1 MRMYWP
7 VVSNLN
13 KSLMFHQILGKNNIS
28 KMSSIKCSVKS
39 TLERYGV
46 EAAFAKNPKTVLL
59 NFFQVMHWKMPSI
72 LTERIGLPH
81 EAIWHCRISFV
92 LPGSDNLLTFNSCI
106 DSKSKSEAESWAA
119 YSACKFLSE
128 KYDHFPSKKKAIKA
142 EKVKADELLE
152 SQKWSQLGRHPK
164 SVVHEFYQ
172 ARGFDKLPLENGK
185 ITVSLTAEVPVVFST
200 VITRNTRK
208 HAAAVAYWE
217 FLLQLKEAKYVDDNF
232 HVIFHSKQEIMEFKK
247 NQRLPTCIDISESL
261 FRRIDCLVKEFRLFS
276 NEFLQSVKRMRIKQA
291 ADKLVNSDGCSVNL
305 NEEDDEDSSIDEC
318 LELDM
323 ILKRNH
329 SLYTSAQRLRN
340 STDPAVINLRS
351 FRQQLPIFVIKD
363 ELLSALENHQVVI
376 IAGDTGCGKTTQI
389 PQFIFDDY
397 VTKFRGAECN
407 IIVTQPRR
415 ISAIAMANRLATERH
430 ETLGETVGFN
440 VRLNRCIPRNKG
452 SILFLTPGTFL
463 RSAMCSEKIENISHV
478 IIDEVH
484 ERDVLTDLMLV
495 FLKRKLV
502 IFPNLKL
509 ILMSASI
516 NPYKFASYFNNCPV
530 LSAAGRI
537 FDVAEYFLDDVYR
550 FLGREMPSEEVV
562 DHDYET
568 DANLVAE
575 LLFWI
580 HKNRPVRFNNFNNY
594 YPNESGD
601 VLCFLPSWND
611 ICRVGALLDAQK
623 CSEEQMLVLPC
634 HSSLPISEQKRI
646 FEPVSCGTRKI
657 VLATNIAETSLTI
670 DNIRYV
676 VNTGTRKIGRLI
688 ASKNWLS
695 HHQSWAS
702 KSSQI
707 QRKGRAGRQM
717 EGECY
722 HLFSKEVYKNMPEYD
737 VPTIQAAPLER
748 LVLMTK
754 SLFENSDPFQV
765 LSEALDPPSKQ
776 GLDAARKLLQDLKI
790 FDKENRLTELG
801 KNVALFG
808 CHPFLGIALLYSVVD
823 RCTEP
828 ILSLVACLE
837 SEENFFDLS
846 ISNKDQIMK
855 VLEYLIG
862 RSFSL
867 HCSAVNLCRFSGD
880 LMQQHY
886 SETDEWKSNIFFKN
900 FISLRSVVFIL
911 ELRKQFAQEVV
922 RSNLVDEWKDLFSL
936 NHPLNLSSNNFEIIK
951 AVITA
956 GLFQNVAKGIHGN
969 LSKRGKIEPDAVTIC
984 ESNLKPVRPRRYGN
998 YILKESDNW
1007 WSDWFVYYRK
1017 IWSEKSRTFAVEGL
1031 SMINPLIAVLFSGF
1045 TPEILHS
1052 ENATVIALVPA
1063 KHFQLQVSSAR
1074 NAELLIRLRSCIH
1087 DYFNLYIIH
1096 HEHIMKLAEN
1106 DPIKKWHNDLL
1117 TLITDLLSVEQ
1128 NYNPKQFT
1136 QQLQS

>member
-1 MRMYWP
+1 
-7 VVSNLN
+7 
-13 KSLMFHQILGKNNIS
+13 
-28 KMSSIKCSVKS
+28 MSYIKCSVKS
-39 TLERYGV
+39 KLERCGV
-46 EAAFAKNPKTVLL
+46 EAAFAKNPKATLL
-59 NFFQVMHWKMPSI
+59 SFFQAMRWKMPSI
-72 LTERIGLPH
+72 LTERTGLSH
-81 EAIWHCRISFV
+81 EAIWHCRISFL
-92 LPGSDNLLTFNSCI
+92 LPESDNLLTFNSCV

-128 KYDHFPSKKKAIKA
+128 KYDHFPSRKKSITP
-142 EKVKADELLE
+142 EKIKADELLE

-185 ITVSLTAEVPVVFST
+185 ITVSLTAEVPLVFSS
-200 VITRNTRK
+200 VISRNTRK
-208 HAAAVAYWE
+208 HAVAVAYWE
-217 FLLQLKEAKYVDDNF
+217 FLLKLKEAKYVDDNF
-232 HVIFHSKQEIMEFKK
+232 NVIFHSKQEIMEFKR
-247 NQRLPTCIDISESL
+247 NQRLPTFIDISESL
-261 FRRIDCLVKEFRLFS
+261 FCRIDCLVKEFHLFS
-276 NEFLQSVKRMRIKQA
+276 KDFMQSVQRLRIKQA
-291 ADKLVNSDGCSVNL
+291 VDKLINSNGCSVNL
-305 NEEDDEDSSIDEC
+305 NEEEDEDGSVDEC

-340 STDPAVINLRS
+340 SFDPAVINLRS

-363 ELLSALENHQVVI
+363 ELLSTLQHHQVVI
-376 IAGDTGCGKTTQI
+376 IAGDTGCGKTTHI

-415 ISAIAMANRLATERH
+415 ISAIAMANRLAAERQ
-430 ETLGETVGFN
+430 EAVGETVGFN
-440 VRLNRCIPRNKG
+440 VRLNCCIPRNKG

-463 RSAMCSEKIENISHV
+463 RSAMFTEQIENISHV

-502 IFPNLKL
+502 ILPKLKL

-516 NPYKFASYFNNCPV
+516 NPYKFSSYFNNCPV

-550 FLGREMPSEEVV
+550 FLGREMPSEEIV

-575 LLFWI
+575 LLCWI
-580 HKNRPVRFNNFNNY
+580 HKNRPN
-594 YPNESGD
+594 GD

-611 ICRVGALLDAQK
+611 ICRVSGLLDARK
-623 CSEEQMLVLPC
+623 CSEEQMVVLPC

-646 FEPVSCGTRKI
+646 FEPMSCGKRKI

-688 ASKNWLS
+688 SSKNWLS

-722 HLFSKEVYKNMPEYD
+722 HLFSKEVYQNMPEYD

-748 LVLMTK
+748 LALMTK
-754 SLFENSDPFQV
+754 SLFKNSDPFQV
-765 LSEALDPPSKQ
+765 LSEALDPPSKE
-776 GLDAARKLLQDLKI
+776 GLDAARHLLQDLKI

-808 CHPFLGIALLYSVVD
+808 CHPFLGIALLYSIIF

-828 ILSLVACLE
+828 ILSIVACLE
-837 SEENFFDLS
+837 SDENFFDLS
-846 ISNKDQIMK
+846 FSNKDQIIK
-855 VLEYLIG
+855 LLDYLIG

-867 HCSAVNLCRFSGD
+867 HCSAVNLCRFGCD
-880 LMQQHY
+880 LMRHHS
-886 SETDEWKSNIFFKN
+886 SETDEWKSNIFSKN

-911 ELRKQFAQEVV
+911 
-922 RSNLVDEWKDLFSL
+922 DEWKDLFSL
-936 NHPLNLSSNNFEIIK
+936 DHPLNLSSNNFEIIK
-951 AVITA
+951 AVIMA
-956 GLFQNVAKGIHGN
+956 GVFQNVAKGIHGI

-1007 WSDWFVYYRK
+1007 WSDWFIYYKK
-1017 IWSEKSRTFAVEGL
+1017 IWSEKSRSFAVEGL

-1045 TPEILHS
+1045 TPEILQS
-1052 ENATVIALVPA
+1052 DNATVIALVPA
-1063 KHFQLQVSSAR
+1063 KHFQLQ
-1074 NAELLIRLRSCIH
+1074 
-1087 DYFNLYIIH
+1087 
-1096 HEHIMKLAEN
+1096 
-1106 DPIKKWHNDLL
+1106 KWHNDLL
-1117 TLITDLLSVEQ
+1117 TLITDLLNMEQ
-1128 NYNPKQFT
+1128 NYNSKQ
-1136 QQLQS
+1136 

>member
-1 MRMYWP
+1 
-7 VVSNLN
+7 
-13 KSLMFHQILGKNNIS
+13 
-28 KMSSIKCSVKS
+28 MSYIKCSVKS
-39 TLERYGV
+39 KLERCGV
-46 EAAFAKNPKTVLL
+46 EAAFAKNPKATLL
-59 NFFQVMHWKMPSI
+59 SFFQAMRWKMPSI
-72 LTERIGLPH
+72 LTERTGLSH
-81 EAIWHCRISFV
+81 EAIWHCRISFL
-92 LPGSDNLLTFNSCI
+92 LPESDNLLTFNSCV

-128 KYDHFPSKKKAIKA
+128 KYDHFPSRKKSITP
-142 EKVKADELLE
+142 EKIKADELLE

-185 ITVSLTAEVPVVFST
+185 ITVSLTAEVPLVFST
-200 VITRNTRK
+200 VISRNTRK
-208 HAAAVAYWE
+208 HAVAVAYWE
-217 FLLQLKEAKYVDDNF
+217 FLLKLKEAKYVDDNF
-232 HVIFHSKQEIMEFKK
+232 NVIFHSKQEIMEFKR
-247 NQRLPTCIDISESL
+247 NQRLPTFIDISESL
-261 FRRIDCLVKEFRLFS
+261 FRRIDCLVKEFHLFS
-276 NEFLQSVKRMRIKQA
+276 KDFMQSVQRLRIKQA
-291 ADKLVNSDGCSVNL
+291 VDKLINSNGCSVNL
-305 NEEDDEDSSIDEC
+305 NKEEDEDGSIDEC

-340 STDPAVINLRS
+340 SFDPAVINLRS

-363 ELLSALENHQVVI
+363 ELLSTLEHHQVVI

-415 ISAIAMANRLATERH
+415 ISAIAMANRLAAERQ
-430 ETLGETVGFN
+430 EAVGETVGFN
-440 VRLNRCIPRNKG
+440 VRLNCCIPRNKG

-463 RSAMCSEKIENISHV
+463 RSAMFTEQIENISHV

-502 IFPNLKL
+502 ILPKLKL

-516 NPYKFASYFNNCPV
+516 NPYKFSSYFNNCPV

-550 FLGREMPSEEVV
+550 FLGREMPSEEIV

-575 LLFWI
+575 LLCWI
-580 HKNRPVRFNNFNNY
+580 HKNRPN
-594 YPNESGD
+594 GD

-611 ICRVGALLDAQK
+611 ICRVSGLLDARK
-623 CSEEQMLVLPC
+623 CSEEQMV
-634 HSSLPISEQKRI
+634 
-646 FEPVSCGTRKI
+646 
-657 VLATNIAETSLTI
+657 
-670 DNIRYV
+670 
-676 VNTGTRKIGRLI
+676 
-688 ASKNWLS
+688 WLS

-722 HLFSKEVYKNMPEYD
+722 HLFSKEVYQNMRKKYVIIIIIIVVVVVLTFELYIISAEYD

-748 LVLMTK
+748 LALMTK
-754 SLFENSDPFQV
+754 SLFKNSDPFQV
-765 LSEALDPPSKQ
+765 LSEALDPPSKE
-776 GLDAARKLLQDLKI
+776 GLDAARHLLQDLKI

-808 CHPFLGIALLYSVVD
+808 CHPFLGIALLYSIIF

-828 ILSLVACLE
+828 ILSIVACLE
-837 SEENFFDLS
+837 SDENFFDLS
-846 ISNKDQIMK
+846 FSNKGQIIKM
-855 VLEYLIG
+855 LDYLIG

-867 HCSAVNLCRFSGD
+867 HSSAVNLCRFGCD
-880 LMQQHY
+880 LMWQHS
-886 SETDEWKSNIFFKN
+886 SETDEWKSNIFSKN

-911 ELRKQFAQEVV
+911 ELRKQFAEEVV

-936 NHPLNLSSNNFEIIK
+936 DHPLNLSSNNFEIIK
-951 AVITA
+951 AVIMA
-956 GLFQNVAKGIHGN
+956 GLFQNVAKGIHGI

-984 ESNLKPVRPRRYGN
+984 ESNLKPVRPRQYGN

-1007 WSDWFVYYRK
+1007 WSDWFIYYKK
-1017 IWSEKSRTFAVEGL
+1017 IWSEKSRSFAVEGL

-1045 TPEILHS
+1045 TPEILQS
-1052 ENATVIALVPA
+1052 DNATVIALAPA

-1087 DYFNLYIIH
+1087 DFFNLYINH
-1096 HEHIMKLAEN
+1096 HEYIMKLAEN

-1117 TLITDLLSVEQ
+1117 TLITDLLNMEQ
-1128 NYNPKQFT
+1128 NYNSKQ
-1136 QQLQS
+1136 

>member
-1 MRMYWP
+1 
-7 VVSNLN
+7 
-13 KSLMFHQILGKNNIS
+13 
-28 KMSSIKCSVKS
+28 MSYIKCSVKS
-39 TLERYGV
+39 KLERCGV
-46 EAAFAKNPKTVLL
+46 EAAFAKNPKATLL
-59 NFFQVMHWKMPSI
+59 SFFQAMRWKMPSI
-72 LTERIGLPH
+72 LTERTGLSH
-81 EAIWHCRISFV
+81 EAIWHCRISFL
-92 LPGSDNLLTFNSCI
+92 LPESDNLLTFNSCV

-128 KYDHFPSKKKAIKA
+128 KYDHFPSRKKSITP
-142 EKVKADELLE
+142 EKIKADELLE

-185 ITVSLTAEVPVVFST
+185 ITVSLTAEVPLVFST
-200 VITRNTRK
+200 VISRNTRK
-208 HAAAVAYWE
+208 HAVAVAYWE
-217 FLLQLKEAKYVDDNF
+217 FLLKLKEAKYVDDNF
-232 HVIFHSKQEIMEFKK
+232 NVIFHSKQEIMEFKR
-247 NQRLPTCIDISESL
+247 NQRLPTFIDISESL
-261 FRRIDCLVKEFRLFS
+261 FRRIDCLVKEFHLFS
-276 NEFLQSVKRMRIKQA
+276 KDFMQSVQRLRIKQA
-291 ADKLVNSDGCSVNL
+291 VDKLINSNGCSVNL
-305 NEEDDEDSSIDEC
+305 NKEEDEDGSIDEC

-340 STDPAVINLRS
+340 SFDPAVINLRS

-363 ELLSALENHQVVI
+363 ELLSTLEHHQVVI

-415 ISAIAMANRLATERH
+415 ISAIAMANRLAAERQ
-430 ETLGETVGFN
+430 EAVGETVGFN
-440 VRLNRCIPRNKG
+440 VRLNCCIPRNKG

-463 RSAMCSEKIENISHV
+463 RSAMFTEQIENISHV

-502 IFPNLKL
+502 ILPKLKL

-516 NPYKFASYFNNCPV
+516 NPYKFSSYFNNCPV

-550 FLGREMPSEEVV
+550 FLGREMPSEEIV

-575 LLFWI
+575 LLCWI
-580 HKNRPVRFNNFNNY
+580 HKNRPVRSNSFFNNFN
-594 YPNESGD
+594 YPNENGD

-611 ICRVGALLDAQK
+611 ICRVSGLLDARK
-623 CSEEQMLVLPC
+623 CSEEQMVVLPC

-646 FEPVSCGTRKI
+646 FEPMSCGKRKI

-688 ASKNWLS
+688 SSKNWLS

-722 HLFSKEVYKNMPEYD
+722 HLFSKEVYQNMPEYD

-748 LVLMTK
+748 LALMTK
-754 SLFENSDPFQV
+754 SLFKNSDPFQV
-765 LSEALDPPSKQ
+765 LSEALDPPSKE
-776 GLDAARKLLQDLKI
+776 GCKSNLRFTIEILVVAFFPVDAARHLLQDLKI

-808 CHPFLGIALLYSVVD
+808 CHPFLGIALLYSIIF

-828 ILSLVACLE
+828 ILSIVACLE
-837 SEENFFDLS
+837 SDENFFDLS
-846 ISNKDQIMK
+846 FSNKGQIIKM
-855 VLEYLIG
+855 LDYLIG

-867 HCSAVNLCRFSGD
+867 HSSAVNLCRFGCD
-880 LMQQHY
+880 LMWQHS
-886 SETDEWKSNIFFKN
+886 SETDEWKSNIFSKN

-911 ELRKQFAQEVV
+911 ELRKQFAEEVV

-936 NHPLNLSSNNFEIIK
+936 DHPLNLSSNNFEIIK
-951 AVITA
+951 AVIMA
-956 GLFQNVAKGIHGN
+956 GLFQNVAKGIHGI

-1007 WSDWFVYYRK
+1007 WSDWFIYYKK
-1017 IWSEKSRTFAVEGL
+1017 IWSEKSRSFAVEGL

-1045 TPEILHS
+1045 TPEILQS
-1052 ENATVIALVPA
+1052 DNATVIALVPA

-1087 DYFNLYIIH
+1087 DFFNLYINH
-1096 HEHIMKLAEN
+1096 HEYIMKLAEN

-1117 TLITDLLSVEQ
+1117 TLITDLLNMEQ
-1128 NYNPKQFT
+1128 NYNSKQ
-1136 QQLQS
+1136 